1 MKLTTQGFANF
12 FAYYQGE
19 PTQKRGVELLY
30 LTLASKC
37 PELLEDDADW
47 IETYRQKPVFTMGNP
62 LPVEY
67 MSQLDNGPEGWRQ
80 CQTSSIAMCLRYLG
94 ARIPATGQR
103 LDDDLKYLPFV
114 KKHGDTTSAVAHQQ
128 ALTELGVR
136 HRFRTNLHK
145 QDLTREI
152 DKGYPVAIGVL
163 HHGPVSAPKG
173 GGHYIVLR
181 GYTDTHALVHDPY
194 GSIDL
199 VNGGWAKTGVGTGKN
214 EQYSWKNLLPRWDI
228 DGGGWGWTFS

>member
-1 MKLTTQGFANF
+1 MKLTNQGFANF

-19 PTQKRGVELLY
+19 AAQQRGVERLY
-30 LTLASKC
+30 LALATKC
-37 PELLEDDADW
+37 PELLETTADW
-47 IETYRQKPVFTMGNP
+47 IETYRSKPPITVANP

-80 CQTSSIAMCLRYLG
+80 CQTTSIAMCLRYLG
-94 ARIPATGQR
+94 VRNPATGQK

-114 KKHGDTTSAVAHQQ
+114 KKHGDTTSAAAHQQ
-128 ALTELGVR
+128 ALADLGVR

-145 QDLTREI
+145 QDLIREI

-199 VNGGWAKTGVGTGKN
+199 VNGGWAKTGTGTGKN
-214 EQYSWKNLLPRWDI
+214 EKYSWKNLMPRWDI